1 MSWIARLAP
10 LLFLVPRLAAGQSL
24 VLARL
29 TPEARNAFDVYI
41 RGVEAKVEDR
51 LNGRRSFLWADESP
65 ERRADLLRGEV
76 LIQQVPASMQPA
88 GGLIHDW
95 IGAVF
100 LRGASLPGVLRLVQ
114 DYDNH
119 RSVYRPEVTGSRL
132 LSRNGNDY
140 KVLLRLRK
148 KKVITVVLNT
158 EHDVRY
164 TPAGQTR
171 WVSRSYST
179 RIAEVEKAGSADER
193 ELPAGHDHGFLW
205 RLYSYWRFD
214 ERDGGVYVECEAV
227 SLTRDV
233 PAGLGWLILP
243 IVRDLPKESLE
254 QTLRATRAAVA
265 QAGGRTAAKE

>member
-1 MSWIARLAP
+1 MGWIVRLAP
-10 LLFLVPRLAAGQSL
+10 MLFLVSRLAPGQSL
-24 VLARL
+24 VLARQ
-29 TPEARNAFDVYI
+29 TPEVRNAFNVYI
-41 RGVEAKVEDR
+41 RGVEAKAEDR

-76 LIQQVPASMQPA
+76 LIQQLPASTQPA

-100 LRGASLPGVLRLVQ
+100 LRGASLAGVLRLVQ
-114 DYDNH
+114 DYNRH
-119 RSVYRPEVTGSRL
+119 ERWYRPEVAGSRL
-132 LSRNGNDY
+132 VSRNGNDY
-140 KVLLRLRK
+140 KVFLRLRK

-158 EHDVRY
+158 EHDVSY
-164 TPAGQTR
+164 TPVGETR
-171 WVSRSYST
+171 WASRSYSN
-179 RIAEVEKAGSADER
+179 RIAEVERAGSADER
-193 ELPAGHDHGFLW
+193 ELPVGHDHGFLW
-205 RLYSYWRFD
+205 RLYSYWRFE

-254 QTLRATRAAVA
+254 QTLRNTRAAVE
-265 QAGGRTAAKE
+265 QSGRRADATK